1 MAVLTAAAVPV
12 TRSCALSGALEGEP
26 LPSPAT
32 ADDRTGQTAPAAG
45 NGQALTDAER
55 AEVLKVINT
64 DDYADLAICPTEL
77 TTRFAEST
85 PRRRSSRSGRPAV
98 SASCITGTG
107 VRPRRGSDHRK
118 RRDGASS
125 FPLRDSP
132 VLVPESIV
140 WQLRA
145 S

>member
-1 MAVLTAAAVPV
+1 MIGPV
-12 TRSCALSGALEGEP
+12 RP
-26 LPSPAT
+26 RQP
-32 ADDRTGQTAPAAG
+32 AG